1 MTTTLA
7 SRFDA
12 VKQQIIA
19 AAHKVDRN
27 PAEIRLL
34 AVSKTQNS
42 ALINELSN
50 LGQCDFGENYIQEAL
65 AKQRELAQHAAMPPL
80 RWHCIGPVQSNKS
93 RLVAEHFDWCH
104 SVDSEKLA
112 RRLHEQRPTNRPP
125 LNICL
130 QLHVG
135 EESSKS
141 GLAAD
146 ALLPLA
152 HAIRLFDRIKLRGI
166 MCIPPP
172 AESYDEQRYWFA
184 QTRELYQAL
193 QQHFDGIDTLSMG
206 MSADLEA
213 AIAEGSTMVRVG
225 TAIFGAR
232 PARHSEANG

>member
-7 SRFDA
+7 SRVDT
-12 VKQQIIA
+12 VKQQILA
-19 AAHKVDRN
+19 AAHKVGRN
-27 PAEIRLL
+27 PAEIRVL

-42 ALINELSN
+42 ALINELSC
-50 LGQCDFGENYIQEAL
+50 LGQRDFGENYIQEAL
-65 AKQRELAQHAAMPPL
+65 RKQQELVLHAGMPMVQ
-80 RWHCIGPVQSNKS
+80 WHCIGPVQSNKS

-112 RRLHEQRPTNRPP
+112 RRLHEQRPAHRPP
-125 LNICL
+125 LNVCL

-135 EESSKS
+135 EETSKS
-141 GLAAD
+141 GVTADVLLA
-146 ALLPLA
+146 LA
-152 HAIRLFDRIKLRGI
+152 HAIRLFDRLRLRGI

-172 AESYDEQRYWFA
+172 AESYEEQRFWFA
-184 QTRELYQAL
+184 QTRQVYQTL
-193 QQHFDGIDTLSMG
+193 QQQFDGIDTLSMG

-232 PARHSEANG
+232 PKPSSAKT